1 MAKDSTGYQL
11 DKRQARLAFERAADT
26 YDDVSALQQE
36 VGQRLIER
44 LDLIRMQPRCILDL
58 GAGTGVFSK
67 VLLRRY
73 HKAHVVALDLAQA
86 MLRHARRRGSWLHK
100 PACVCADG
108 EQLPFADDSF
118 DFIFSNLMLQWCM
131 DPEPVFTELRR
142 VLAPG
147 GLLLFTTFGPDT
159 LMELRA
165 SWEAVDGHTHVNRF
179 TDMHDIGD
187 ALMHARWA
195 EPVMDS
201 ERITVTYKEL
211 HTLMQDLKHLGA
223 HNVTAGRP
231 RGLTGRQRLRQV
243 SEAYER
249 FRKNGVLPASY
260 EVVYGHAWSPVNKHA
275 PAGTVD
281 VPLSGMQARPPV
293 PHSD

>member
-1 MAKDSTGYQL
+1 MAEDKAGYQL

-26 YDDVSALQQE
+26 YDEAAALQQE
-36 VGQRLIER
+36 IGQRLLER
-44 LDLIRMQPRCILDL
+44 LDLIRMRPTRILDL

-67 VLLRRY
+67 ALQQRY
-73 HKAHVVALDLAQA
+73 HKAQVVALDLALA
-86 MLRHARRRGSWLHK
+86 MLRHTRRRGGWLRK

-108 EQLPFADDSF
+108 ERLPFADDSF

-159 LMELRA
+159 LKELRA

-179 TDMHDIGD
+179 IDMHDIGD

-201 ERITVTYKEL
+201 ERITVTYREL
-211 HTLMQDLKHLGA
+211 RTLMRDLKQLGA

-231 RGLTGRQRLRQV
+231 RGLTGRQRLLQV
-243 SEAYER
+243 IQAYER
-249 FRKNGVLPASY
+249 FRRDGVLPASY
-260 EVVYGHAWSPVNKHA
+260 EVVYGHAWSPLNKQDSGGA
-275 PAGTVD
+275 VD
-281 VPLSGMQARPPV
+281 VPLSGLQPGPTV
-293 PHSD
+293 PRRD